1 MAEKKTAKETAPV
14 ETVKSEVDVMI
25 DGLVA
30 RAQVAL
36 QKFLTLDQETVD
48 HIVHEMALAG
58 LDKHQE
64 LARMAVEET
73 GRGVYEDKVIKNM
86 FATEYIWHDI
96 KNEKTV
102 GILEEND
109 MEGYVEVAEPVGVI
123 CGVTPTTNPTST
135 TLFKCLIA
143 VKTRNPIIFGFHPSA
158 QKCSAEAARI
168 VYEAAVK
175 AGAPEDCIQWI
186 DKPSIEATGALMNHP
201 GVATILATGGPG
213 MVKAAYSC
221 GKPALGVGPGNV
233 PCFIEKSA
241 DLHRACT
248 DLMMSKTFDNGMIC
262 ASEQAVIVEKE
273 IAADFEKYMK
283 LNNCYF
289 LNAEE
294 TEKLTKYMFPDPNK
308 GVFAPVVG
316 KSANWIAEQ
325 AGLTVPEKTKIL
337 IAPLDHPGNDHP
349 LSKEKLSPVLAYF
362 ICKDKEEGFQFANTM
377 LELGGLGHSAVIH
390 TGDMEIADE
399 YGVRMK
405 VGRII
410 VNSPSSQGAIGDIYN
425 TNTPS
430 LTLGCGSYGK
440 NSVSQNVTTVNL
452 VNKKRIAKRRVNM
465 QWFKVPPKIYFEND
479 SIQYLEKMEDIS
491 RAFIVT
497 DPVMV
502 KLGNVDK
509 VLYYLRKREQYCH
522 SEIYSD
528 VESDPSVECIM
539 RGVEAMRVFQPD
551 VIIAI
556 GGGSAI
562 DAAKGMWLFYE
573 HPETSFDGLRQRFL
587 DIRKRAFK
595 FPKLG
600 TKTKL
605 VAIPTTSGTGSEVTS
620 FSVITD
626 KKNGNIKY
634 PLADYSLTP
643 DVAIIDPQFTASM
656 PRSIVADTGLDVLT
670 HAIEA
675 YVSVMASD
683 YTDGL
688 ALQAAEMVFTYL
700 ERSYNGDPLAREKMH
715 NASCIAGMAFTNAFL
730 GLNHSMAHKL
740 GGEFHIPHGRANA
753 ILMPYVI
760 AYNAKRPT
768 KFAAFPKY
776 KEYVAD
782 QRYAKLAQRCGLC
795 NIGTGTYEAVDC
807 LIAAIQK
814 LMLDTER
821 PLTIKACGISEEEFL
836 AKVDELSYK
845 AFEDQCTTANPV
857 YPLVSEIKE
866 LYLQAYYGK

>member
-1 MAEKKTAKETAPV
+1 MAEQKKAKV
-14 ETVKSEVDVMI
+14 ETVENGKSEVQVMI
-25 DGLVA
+25 DGLVEK
-30 RAQVAL
+30 AQKAL
-36 QKFLTLDQETVD
+36 QEFLSYDQETID

-86 FATEYIWHDI
+86 FATEYIWHNI
-96 KNEKTV
+96 KKEKTA

-175 AGAPEDCIQWI
+175 AGAPENCIQWI

-221 GKPALGVGPGNV
+221 GKPALGVGAGNV
-233 PCFIEKSA
+233 PCFIEKTA

-262 ASEQAVIVEKE
+262 ASEQAVIVAKE
-273 IAADFEKYMK
+273 LTKDFEDYMK
-283 LNNCYF
+283 KNNCYF
-289 LNAEE
+289 LNPEE
-294 TEKLTKYMFPDPNK
+294 VEKLTKYMFPDPNK

-325 AGLTVPEKTKIL
+325 AGLKVPEKTKIL
-337 IAPLDHPGNDHP
+337 IAPLPEPSEQYP

-362 ICKDKEEGFQFANTM
+362 VAKDNEQGFAYANKM

-390 TGDMEIADE
+390 TGDMKVADE
-399 YGVRMK
+399 YGIAMR

-465 QWFKVPPKIYFEND
+465 QWFKVPPKIYFEED
-479 SIQYLEKMEDIS
+479 SIQYLEKMEGIS

-502 KLGNVDK
+502 QLGNVNK
-509 VLYYLRKREQYCH
+509 ILHYLRKREQYCH

-539 RGVEAMRVFQPD
+539 RGVEAMRAFNPD

-634 PLADYSLTP
+634 PLADYALTP
-643 DVAIIDPQFTASM
+643 DVAIIDPQFTRSM
-656 PRSIVADTGLDVLT
+656 PKSIVADTGLDVLT

-688 ALQAAEMVFTYL
+688 ALQATEMVFHYL
-700 ERSYNGDPLAREKMH
+700 KASYNGDNLAREKMH

-753 ILMPYVI
+753 ILLPYVI
-760 AYNAKRPT
+760 AYNATRPS

-776 KEYVAD
+776 KEYIAD
-782 QRYAKLAQRCGLC
+782 ERYAKLAWRCGLC
-795 NIGTGTYEAVDC
+795 NVGTETQTAVNSLIEAVR
-807 LIAAIQK
+807 K
-814 LMLDTER
+814 LMKETDR
-821 PLTIKACGISEEEFL
+821 PMTIRDCGISEEEFL

-866 LYLQAYYGK
+866 LYLKAYYGN

>member
-1 MAEKKTAKETAPV
+1 MAEKKHHV
-14 ETVKSEVDVMI
+14 ETIENPVNEMI

-30 RAQVAL
+30 KAQTAL
-36 QKFLTLDQETVD
+36 QQFLTLDQETID
-48 HIVHEMALAG
+48 RIVHAMALAG
-58 LDKHQE
+58 LDQHQE

-86 FATEYIWHDI
+86 FATEYIWHHI

-102 GILEEND
+102 GILDEND

-143 VKTRNPIIFGFHPSA
+143 VKTRNPIIFGFHPSS
-158 QKCSAEAARI
+158 QKCSAQAARI
-168 VYEAAVK
+168 VYEAALK
-175 AGAPEDCIQWI
+175 AGAPEHCIQWI
-186 DKPSIEATGALMNHP
+186 DTPSIAATGALMNHP

-213 MVKAAYSC
+213 MVQAAYSC

-262 ASEQAVIVEKE
+262 ASEQAVIVEKPLVQ
-273 IAADFEKYMK
+273 DFEAFMK
-283 LNNCYF
+283 ENGCYF
-289 LNAEE
+289 LNKKE
-294 TEKLTKYMFPDPNK
+294 TEQLTQYMFPDPNK
-308 GVFAPVVG
+308 GVLATVVG
-316 KSANWIAEQ
+316 KPAHWIAKE
-325 AGLTVPEKTKIL
+325 AGISVPEKTKIL
-337 IAPLDHPGNDHP
+337 IVPVESPYNGHPM
-349 LSKEKLSPVLAYF
+349 SQEKLSPVLTYF
-362 ICKDKEEGFQFANTM
+362 VVKDKQQGFDYANKM

-390 TGDMEIADE
+390 TGDTKIADE
-399 YGVRMK
+399 YGIAMR

-440 NSVSQNVTTVNL
+440 NSVSQNVSTVNL
-452 VNKKRIAKRRVNM
+452 INKKRIAKRRVNM
-465 QWFKVPPKIYFEND
+465 QWFKIPPKIYFEED

-502 KLGNVDK
+502 QLGNVDK
-509 VLYYLRKREQYCH
+509 ILYYLRKRKQYCH

-539 RGVEAMRVFQPD
+539 RGVEAMRAFQPD

-573 HPETSFDGLRQRFL
+573 HPDTSFDGLRQRFL

-595 FPKLG
+595 FPELG

-643 DVAIIDPQFTASM
+643 DVAIIDPQFTYSM
-656 PRSIVADTGLDVLT
+656 PKSIVADTGLDVLT

-688 ALQAAEMVFTYL
+688 ALQAIEMVFTYL
-700 ERSYNGDPLAREKMH
+700 EASYHGDRTAREKMH

-753 ILMPYVI
+753 LLLPYVI
-760 AYNAKRPT
+760 AYNATRPT
-768 KFAAFPKY
+768 KFASFPKY
-776 KEYVAD
+776 KEYIAD
-782 QRYAKLAQRCGLC
+782 ERYAKIARRVGLC
-795 NIGTGTYEAVDC
+795 DSKASKEE
-807 LIAAIQK
+807 AIQALLSAIRN
-814 LMLDTER
+814 LMRATER
-821 PLTIKACGISEEEFL
+821 PLSIQECG
-836 AKVDELSYK
+836 VDEADFMRKVSDLSYK
-845 AFEDQCTTANPV
+845 AFDDQCTTANPV
-857 YPLVSEIKE
+857 YPLVSEIQEIYTKT
-866 LYLQAYYGK
+866 YYGK